1 MICSRDALL
10 AVPEEVSGH
19 VCPCA
24 EREMMR
30 AEKEIRP
37 TAEKE
42 GEKKN
47 MVKNIL
53 NNIMLVPQCNIS

>member
-1 MICSRDALL
+1 
-10 AVPEEVSGH
+10 
-19 VCPCA
+19 
-24 EREMMR
+24 MR